1 MPRLN
6 YKGKQM
12 SLTDKQ
18 LKAISKS
25 NEYDGVAEL
34 NDGEG
39 LIAKYLQMQISH
51 FSIDAVTTV
60 KNAYV

>member
-1 MPRLN
+1 
-6 YKGKQM
+6 M